1 MLLIFTAV
9 LEHIFFLNILYLIYI
24 VAKYMKTVIFEIYVK
39 KIKTEGQNIVKVIP
53 GVQRK
58 IQKYQS

>member
-1 MLLIFTAV
+1 
-9 LEHIFFLNILYLIYI
+9 
-24 VAKYMKTVIFEIYVK
+24 MKTVIFEIYVK